1 MLHSTLLAQ
10 LEEVARR
17 GSIRAAAEV
26 LSVSAS
32 SINRRILGLE
42 AELGAPL
49 FDRHAGGM
57 RMTVI
62 GEVVLAHI
70 RKTLLDHEQ
79 MSRRIREMLGS
90 EGPRVRITAMHGMTA
105 GVIPS
110 FLRLFRSR
118 HPEIDVT
125 VRSQAEALIERDL
138 ATGECDLGLGYSW
151 PNGTGIPARWVFT
164 ARLGA
169 VMSRDHPL
177 ASKRVIRL
185 AEIAEQ
191 PIALPDE
198 SVAINLMV
206 TEAFASAGYPLR
218 PIILSNSI
226 ELLKSMARA
235 GEAVTFLSRIDVDE
249 DLVDGQLVCVPIYAG
264 DIASHELRIGRRKD
278 SAQDQIITLA
288 EDCLREVISR
298 IESPRPDPA
307 DFI

>member
-1 MLHSTLLAQ
+1 
-10 LEEVARR
+10 
-17 GSIRAAAEV
+17 
-26 LSVSAS
+26 
-32 SINRRILGLE
+32 
-42 AELGAPL
+42 
-49 FDRHAGGM
+49 
-57 RMTVI
+57 MTGI
-62 GEVVLAHI
+62 GEVVLAHV
-70 RKTLLDHEQ
+70 RQTLLDHER
-79 MSRRIREMLGS
+79 MRRRIREMIGT
-90 EGPRVRITAMHGMTA
+90 EGPRVRISAMHGMTA

-118 HPEIDVT
+118 HPEINVT

-151 PNGTGIPARWVFT
+151 PSGAGIPAKWVFT

-177 ASKRVIRL
+177 AGHHVVRL
-185 AEIAEQ
+185 ADIADQ

-206 TEAFASAGYPLR
+206 TEAFAAAGYPLR

-235 GEAVTFLSRIDVDE
+235 GEAMTFLSRIDVDE
-249 DLVDGQLVCVPIYAG
+249 DLADGQLVCVPIHAG

-278 SAQDQIITLA
+278 SNQDHAITLA
-288 EDCLREVISR
+288 EDCMREVISR
-298 IESPRPDPA
+298 IERPRPDPA
-307 DFI
+307 EFIDV